1 MFLKIITL
9 SSATLLI
16 AGASLIANAD
26 KAESHKSQQT
36 HSHQAEAHHARA
48 HQSGA
53 HHAGY
58 VKPGAAITLT
68 HDYDGQ
74 TKLGEFETVTLSL
87 SHIYEDGY
95 LSVEI
100 LPTPDLQ
107 IFSNHDLDKVELQ
120 TSSAVTLPIQFSGAA
135 NGSYSIA
142 IETVY
147 VSQNGQQSRRVLS
160 LPITIGVKPAGKTQP
175 TTPKVSKP
183 AAKGIIALPANEV
196 IR

>member
-9 SSATLLI
+9 SSAAFLI

-26 KAESHKSQQT
+26 KAESHSKSPHT
-36 HSHQAEAHHARA
+36 HSHQAEAH
-48 HQSGA
+48 Q
-53 HHAGY
+53 AGY

-107 IFSNHDLDKVELQ
+107 IFSNHGLDKVELQ